1 MSWTVLGASG
11 AIGRSLAAHLR
22 AAGQTVYTPVRGDT
36 GLYQRPLGHV
46 IYAIGLTADFRQR
59 PYDTVQAHVSVLAEL
74 LQQADFESLLYLS
87 STRVYGRAA
96 SGRED
101 SPLPVLAQDPSDL
114 YNLSKLMG
122 ESLCLQDARA
132 GVRVARL
139 SNVVGGEDAD
149 SANFVPSLV
158 REARSGC
165 IVLQTTAD
173 SVKDYIHID
182 DVVELLPR
190 IAACGRER
198 LYNVASGVQTTHAQ
212 WTAQLA
218 ACTGCAVEVAPG
230 ATTMRFIP
238 IDIGRIRAE
247 FDFQPRPV
255 LTALDGSFTS
265 I

>member
-1 MSWTVLGASG
+1 MSWTVLGSSG
-11 AIGRSLAAHLR
+11 TIGRRLVARLR
-22 AAGQTVYTPVRGDT
+22 TAGQTVDTPDRGDA
-36 GLYQRPLGHV
+36 GLYRRPLGHV
-46 IYAIGLTADFRQR
+46 IYAIGLTADFRRR

-87 STRVYGRAA
+87 STRVYARAA

-158 REARSGC
+158 REARGGR
-165 IVLQTTAD
+165 IVLQTAAD
-173 SVKDYIHID
+173 SAKDYIHID
-182 DVVELLPR
+182 DVAELLPR
-190 IAACGRER
+190 IAVGGRER

-218 ACTGCAVEVAPG
+218 AQTGCAVEVTPG
-230 ATTMRFIP
+230 APAVRFIP
-238 IDIGRIRAE
+238 VDIGRIRAE

-255 LTALDGSFTS
+255 LAALAGAFS
-265 I
+265 

>member
-1 MSWTVLGASG
+1 MIWTVLGASG
-11 AIGRSLAAHLR
+11 TIGRKLSAHLR
-22 AAGQTVYTPVRGDT
+22 ATGNAVYTPGRDED
-36 GLYQRPLGHV
+36 LYCKPLGHV

-59 PYDTVQAHVSVLAEL
+59 PYDTVHSHITLLAEL
-74 LQQADFESLLYLS
+74 LQQGDFDSLLYLS

-96 SGRED
+96 SSKED
-101 SPLPVLAQDPSDL
+101 SLLPVLSQDPSDL

-139 SNVVGGEDAD
+139 SNVVAGEDAE
-149 SANFVPSLV
+149 SVNFVPSLL
-158 REARSGC
+158 REARKGR
-165 IVLQTTAD
+165 IVLQTAEN

-190 IAACGRER
+190 ISAVGSER

-218 ACTGCAVEVAPG
+218 IQTGCIVEVVRGAP
-230 ATTMRFIP
+230 TVSFTP
-238 IDIGRIRAE
+238 INIDRIRAE
-247 FDFQPRPV
+247 FNFQPRPV
-255 LTALDGSFTS
+255 LAAIAGSF